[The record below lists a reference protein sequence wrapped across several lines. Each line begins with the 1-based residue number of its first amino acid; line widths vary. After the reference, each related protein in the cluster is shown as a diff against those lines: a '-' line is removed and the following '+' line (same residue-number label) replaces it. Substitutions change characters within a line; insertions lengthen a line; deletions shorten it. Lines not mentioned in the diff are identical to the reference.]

1 MRSIWRKYM
10 FAFITAPIALA
21 FIVAMWAYNKLIAV
35 IALVA
40 FVALCFGYVLYISVN
55 DIKIVSKVKS
65 VASQLDVK
73 TSETLKSVP
82 FLCVAFDESG
92 NVFWF
97 NDRFSDD
104 FFKNGRSASE
114 NISDILGERTLDI
127 VSRKTDT
134 LSADSGKK
142 YAVYCTCTT
151 DKNEKTI
158 YIVYLVENTEL
169 RDIEKK
175 YYETRPSAVLITV
188 DTVDEIRQ
196 NFKDSECGAIFGRI
210 EETVDNWATKFG
222 CVSKKLSTGRFFVIA
237 EEKSLNEMVED
248 KFKILEYVRNLSYAD
263 KKVNAT
269 LSVGIGKENDF
280 LSSNDAAK
288 AALEMAQSRGGDQVA
303 IKSGNDYTF
312 FGGVS
317 AGPERSNKV
326 RTRIVATSFSELI
339 AGCDNV
345 VVMGHR
351 YADLDAFGA
360 AVGIMSI
367 VKSLKKSVN
376 IVINKETALALP
388 LIKRV
393 EQAGLGDSLISPEKA
408 KYVVARNTLLV
419 VVDTHKPHFTECPE
433 LLEKTNKI
441 VVIDHHRKSV
451 NHIQNAVLFF
461 HASYASSTCEMVT
474 ELAQYIGNVSPI
486 DSLTAEA
493 LLSGIMLDTRS
504 FILHTGVRT
513 FEAAAYLKSRAA
525 DTVEVKK
532 LFSNDMNVYKYRNQI
547 IDSAFTYRNCA
558 ISIADIKTENI
569 RLVTSQAADEML
581 NIDGV
586 KASFVLF
593 EDDGAVCISTRSF
606 GEMNVQVVM
615 EKFGGG
621 GHRTMAA
628 VQLEDTTVEQV
639 LEQLEKEIDNYFDEV

>member
-1 MRSIWRKYM
+1 M

-21 FIVAMWAYNKLIAV
+21 FIAAMWFYNKPLAV

-40 FVALCFGYVLYISVN
+40 FVALCFGYVLYTYVN
-55 DIKIVSKVKS
+55 NIKIVSKVKA
-65 VASQLDVK
+65 VASELDVK
-73 TSETLKSVP
+73 TSRILKSVP
-82 FLCVAFDESG
+82 FLCVAFDQTGE
-92 NVFWF
+92 VFWF
-97 NDRFSDD
+97 NDQFSDS
-104 FFKNGRSASE
+104 FFKNSRAASD
-114 NISDILGERTLDI
+114 NISDILGDSALDI
-127 VSRKTDT
+127 VSGKSDLLAT
-134 LSADSGKK
+134 ADGKK
-142 YAVYCTCTT
+142 YSVYCTCTT
-151 DKNEKTI
+151 DKNDKTF
-158 YIVYLVENTEL
+158 YVVYLVDTTYL

-196 NFKDSECGAIFGRI
+196 SFKDSECGAIFGRI
-210 EETVDNWATKFG
+210 EEIVDNWATKFD
-222 CVSKKLSTGRFFVIA
+222 CVSRKLSTGRFFVIA
-237 EEKSLNEMVED
+237 EEKSLKAMTED
-248 KFKILEYVRNLSYAD
+248 KFKLLEYVRSMSYAD

-269 LSVGIGKENDF
+269 LSIGIGKEDS
-280 LSSNDAAK
+280 LVDSNEAAK

-303 IKSGNDYTF
+303 IKCGNDYTF

-339 AGCDNV
+339 AGCENV
-345 VVMGHR
+345 VIMGHR

-367 VKSLKKSVN
+367 VKSLKKPVN
-376 IVINKETALALP
+376 IAINKDTALALP

-393 EQAGLGDSLISPEKA
+393 EQAGLGDHLISPEKA
-408 KYVVARNTLLV
+408 KYVVSRGTLLV
-419 VVDTHKPHFTECPE
+419 VVDTHKPYFTECPE

-474 ELAQYIGNVSPI
+474 ELAQYIGSSSPI

-532 LFSNDMNVYKYRNQI
+532 LFSNDMDVYKYRNQI
-547 IDSAFTYRNCA
+547 IDGAFTYNGCA
-558 ISIADIKTENI
+558 VSIADVDTDNI

-586 KASFVLF
+586 KASFVIF
-593 EDDGAVCISTRSF
+593 EADNTVCISTRSF

-628 VQLEDTTVEQV
+628 AQMEDMTVDEV
-639 LEQLEKEIDNYFDEV
+639 LEKLKNEIDNYFAEE

>member
-1 MRSIWRKYM
+1 MRSILRKYL
-10 FAFITAPIALA
+10 FAFITVPVALI
-21 FIVAMWAYNKLIAV
+21 FSAV
-35 IALVA
+35 TWVYSKPLAVFELVA
-40 FVALCFGYVLYISVN
+40 LVALCFGYILYVSVN
-55 DIKIVSKVKS
+55 DVKIASRIKA
-65 VASQLDVK
+65 VAGELDVK
-73 TSETLKSVP
+73 TSTVLQNVP
-82 FLCVAFDESG
+82 FLCVAFDELG
-92 NVFWF
+92 DVFWANESF
-97 NDRFSDD
+97 CAA
-104 FFKNGRSASE
+104 FFKNGRSRSE
-114 NISDILGERTLDI
+114 NISDILGTKALDI
-127 VSRKTDT
+127 ISEKSDRIESPD
-134 LSADSGKK
+134 GRQ
-142 YAVYCTCTT
+142 YAVYCVTSK
-151 DKNEKTI
+151 DKNDKQF
-158 YIVYLVENTEL
+158 YVFYLVDNTEL
-169 RDIEKK
+169 RRIEEE
-175 YYETRPSAVLITV
+175 YYQTRPSAVLISV
-188 DTVDEIRQ
+188 DTVEEIRQ

-210 EETVDNWATKFG
+210 EEIVDNWASKFN

-237 EEKSLNEMVED
+237 EERELNAMKSD
-248 KFKILEYVRNLSYAD
+248 KFKILEYVRSLSYAD

-269 LSVGIGKENDF
+269 LSIGIGKEDT
-280 LSSNDAAK
+280 LVDSNDAAK

-303 IKSGNDYTF
+303 IKDGKDYTF

-339 AGCDNV
+339 AGCENV
-345 VVMGHR
+345 LIMGHR

-360 AVGIMSI
+360 AMGVMSI
-367 VKSLKKSVN
+367 VKSLKKPVN
-376 IVINKETALALP
+376 IVINKDTALALP
-388 LIKRV
+388 LIKRA
-393 EQAGLGDSLISPEKA
+393 EQEGFGDHLISPEKS
-408 KYVVARNTLLV
+408 KYMVSHNTLLV
-419 VVDTHKPHFTECPE
+419 VVDTHKPYFTECPE

-474 ELAQYIGNVSPI
+474 ELAQYIGNTSPI
-486 DSLTAEA
+486 DRLTAEA

-532 LFSNDMNVYKYRNQI
+532 LFSNDMDVYKFRNQI
-547 IDSAFTYRNCA
+547 IDSAFTYNGCA
-558 ISIADIKTENI
+558 ISIADVDTDNI
-569 RLVTSQAADEML
+569 RLVTSQAADELL

-593 EDDGAVCISTRSF
+593 EVDGQICISTRSF

-628 VQLEDTTVEQV
+628 AQVDDSTTEEV
-639 LEQLEKEIDNYFDEV
+639 LDRLKKEIDNYFAEA

>member
-1 MRSIWRKYM
+1 M

-21 FIVAMWAYNKLIAV
+21 FIAVMWFYNKIVAVTALI
-35 IALVA
+35 A
-40 FVALCFGYVLYISVN
+40 FVALCFGYVLYIYVGN
-55 DIKIVSKVKS
+55 INLTTKIKG
-65 VASQLDVK
+65 VASELDVK
-73 TSETLKSVP
+73 TTNTLKSVP

-97 NDRFSDD
+97 NDKFSND
-104 FFKNGRSASE
+104 FFKNGKSASE

-127 VSRKTDT
+127 VSGKTDT
-134 LSADSGKK
+134 LDTDDGKK
-142 YAVYCTCTT
+142 YAVYCTNSS
-151 DKNEKTI
+151 DKNDKSFYT
-158 YIVYLVENTEL
+158 VYLVDNTEL

-188 DTVDEIRQ
+188 DTIDEIRQ
-196 NFKDSECGAIFGRI
+196 NFKESECGAIFGRI
-210 EETVDNWATKFG
+210 EEIVDNWATKFG
-222 CVSKKLSTGRFFVIA
+222 CVTKKLSTGRFFVIA
-237 EEKSLNEMVED
+237 EEKSLGAMTED
-248 KFKILEYVRNLSYAD
+248 KFKILEYVRSLSYAD

-269 LSVGIGKENDF
+269 LSIGIGKEDDF
-280 LSSNDAAK
+280 SDSNDAAK

-303 IKSGNDYTF
+303 IKFGNDYTF

-339 AGCDNV
+339 AGCENV

-360 AVGIMSI
+360 SVGVMSI
-367 VKSLKKSVN
+367 VKSLKKPVN

-408 KYVVARNTLLV
+408 KYVVSHNTLLV

-474 ELAQYIGNVSPI
+474 ELAQYIGNTSPI
-486 DSLTAEA
+486 DNLTAEA

-532 LFSNDMNVYKYRNQI
+532 LFSNDMDVYKYRNQI
-547 IDSAFTYRNCA
+547 IDSAFTYNGCA
-558 ISIADIKTENI
+558 ISIADIDTDNI

-586 KASFVLF
+586 KASFVIF
-593 EDDGAVCISTRSF
+593 EADGAVCISTRSF

-628 VQLEDTTVEQV
+628 VQLENTTVDEV
-639 LEQLEKEIDNYFDEV
+639 LEKLKNEIDAYFEEA

>member
-1 MRSIWRKYM
+1 M

-21 FIVAMWAYNKLIAV
+21 FIGIMWFYNKLVSV

-40 FVALCFGYVLYISVN
+40 FVALCFGYVLYTYVN
-55 DIKIVSKVKS
+55 NIKIVSKIKA
-65 VASQLDVK
+65 VASELDVK
-73 TSETLKSVP
+73 TSRILKSVP
-82 FLCVAFDESG
+82 FLCVAFDQTGE
-92 NVFWF
+92 VFWF
-97 NDRFSDD
+97 NDEFSES
-104 FFKNGRSASE
+104 FFKNPRAPSG
-114 NISDILGERTLDI
+114 NIYDILGDSALDI
-127 VSRKTDT
+127 VGGKSDLLAT
-134 LSADSGKK
+134 ADGKK
-142 YAVYCTCTT
+142 YSVYCAYTT
-151 DKNEKTI
+151 DKNDKMFYVI
-158 YIVYLVENTEL
+158 YLVDTTHL
-169 RDIEKK
+169 RDIEEK
-175 YYETRPSAVLITV
+175 YYETRPSAVLVTV

-196 NFKDSECGAIFGRI
+196 SFKDSECGAIFGRI
-210 EETVDNWATKFG
+210 EEIVDNWATKFG
-222 CVSKKLSTGRFFVIA
+222 CVSRKLSTGRFFVIA
-237 EEKSLNEMVED
+237 EEKSLKAMTED
-248 KFKILEYVRNLSYAD
+248 KFKLLEYVRTLSYAD

-269 LSVGIGKENDF
+269 LSIGIGKEDS
-280 LSSNDAAK
+280 LLESNEAAK

-303 IKSGNDYTF
+303 IKCGSDYTF

-339 AGCDNV
+339 VGCENV

-360 AVGIMSI
+360 AVGVMSI
-367 VKSLKKSVN
+367 VKSLKKPVN
-376 IVINKETALALP
+376 IVINKDTALALP

-393 EQAGLGDSLISPEKA
+393 QQAGLADHLISPEKA
-408 KYVVARNTLLV
+408 KYVVSRNTLLV
-419 VVDTHKPHFTECPE
+419 VVDTHKPYFTECPE
-433 LLEKTNKI
+433 LLEKTNKV

-474 ELAQYIGNVSPI
+474 ELAQYIGTSSPI

-532 LFSNDMNVYKYRNQI
+532 LFSNDMDVYKYRNQI
-547 IDSAFTYRNCA
+547 IDGAFTYNGCA
-558 ISIADIKTENI
+558 ISIADIETDNI

-586 KASFVLF
+586 KASFVIF
-593 EDDGAVCISTRSF
+593 EAEDKVCISTRSF

-628 VQLEDTTVEQV
+628 SQIEDASVDEV
-639 LEQLEKEIDNYFDEV
+639 LERLKNEIDNYFAEE

>member
-1 MRSIWRKYM
+1 M
-10 FAFITAPIALA
+10 FAFIAAPIALVFA
-21 FIVAMWAYNKLIAV
+21 VATWFYNKPLSIAEIVAL
-35 IALVA
+35 
-40 FVALCFGYVLYISVN
+40 VALCFGYVLYISVN
-55 DIKIVSKVKS
+55 NIKIVSRIDA
-65 VASQLDVK
+65 VAAELDIK
-73 TSETLKSVP
+73 TSATLRSVP
-82 FLCVAFDESG
+82 FLCVAFDETG
-92 NVFWF
+92 EVFWS
-97 NDRFSDD
+97 NDKFSAD
-104 FFKNGRSASE
+104 FFKNGRTLSG
-114 NISDILGERTLDI
+114 NISDILGTQIFDVI
-127 VSRKTDT
+127 
-134 LSADSGKK
+134 SGKSDRIEANGGRK
-142 YAVYCTCTT
+142 YSVYCVTGK
-151 DKNEKTI
+151 DKNDKQF
-158 YIVYLVENTEL
+158 YVLYLVDNTEL
-169 RDIEKK
+169 RQIEQR
-175 YYETRPSAVLITV
+175 YYETRPSAVLISV

-210 EETVDNWATKFG
+210 EEIVDNWASKFG

-237 EEKSLNEMVED
+237 EEKSLEAMKED
-248 KFKILEYVRNLSYAD
+248 KFKILEYVRSLSYAD

-269 LSVGIGKENDF
+269 LSIGIGKEESFVD
-280 LSSNDAAK
+280 SNDAAK
-288 AALEMAQSRGGDQVA
+288 AAIEMAQSRGGDQVA
-303 IKSGNDYTF
+303 IKDGKDYTF

-317 AGPERSNKV
+317 AGLERSNKV

-339 AGCDNV
+339 AGCENV

-360 AVGIMSI
+360 AMGVMSI
-367 VKSLKKSVN
+367 VRSLKKPVN
-376 IVINKETALALP
+376 IVINKDTALALP
-388 LIKRV
+388 LIKRA
-393 EQAGLGDSLISPEKA
+393 EQAGLGEYLISPEKA
-408 KYVVARNTLLV
+408 KFIVSHNTLLV
-419 VVDTHKPHFTECPE
+419 VVDTHKPYFTECPE

-451 NHIQNAVLFF
+451 NYIQNAVLFF
-461 HASYASSTCEMVT
+461 HASYASSACEMVT
-474 ELAQYIGNVSPI
+474 ELAQYIGSSSPI

-532 LFSNDMNVYKYRNQI
+532 LFSNDMDVYKYRNQI
-547 IDSAFTYRNCA
+547 IDSAFTYNGCA
-558 ISIADIKTENI
+558 VSVAEIKTNNI
-569 RLVTSQAADEML
+569 RLITSQAADELL

-593 EDDGAVCISTRSF
+593 EVDGVVCISTRSF

-628 VQLEDTTVEQV
+628 AQIEDSSMEEV
-639 LEQLEKEIDNYFDEV
+639 LEKLKKEIDNYFADV

>member
-10 FAFITAPIALA
+10 FAFIAAPVALVCSA
-21 FIVAMWAYNKLIAV
+21 VTWVYNKPLSVIELVLLI
-35 IALVA
+35 
-40 FVALCFGYVLYISVN
+40 ALCFGYVLYISVN
-55 DIKIVSKVKS
+55 DVKIVSRIKAVS
-65 VASQLDVK
+65 SELDVN
-73 TSETLKSVP
+73 TSKVLDSVP

-92 NVFWF
+92 EIFWF
-97 NDRFSDD
+97 NKKFSED
-104 FFKNGRSASE
+104 FFKGGRSRSSY
-114 NISDILGERTLDI
+114 ISDILGTQVLDI
-127 VSRKTDT
+127 VSGKSDRLESTD
-134 LSADSGKK
+134 GKK
-142 YAVYCTCTT
+142 YAVYCVTSS
-151 DKNEKTI
+151 DKNDKQF
-158 YIVYLVENTEL
+158 YIIYLVDNTEL
-169 RDIEKK
+169 RLTEQK
-175 YYETRPSAVLITV
+175 YYDSRPSAILITV

-210 EETVDNWATKFG
+210 EEIVDNWAGKFG

-237 EEKSLNEMVED
+237 EEKSLSAMIED
-248 KFKILEYVRNLSYAD
+248 KFKILEYVRTLSYAD

-269 LSVGIGKENDF
+269 LSVGIGKEESFVD
-280 LSSNDAAK
+280 SNDAAK
-288 AALEMAQSRGGDQVA
+288 AAVEMAQSRGGDQVA
-303 IKSGNDYTF
+303 IKDGKDYTF

-339 AGCDNV
+339 AGCENV
-345 VVMGHR
+345 LVMGHR

-360 AVGIMSI
+360 AMGVMSI
-367 VKSLKKSVN
+367 VKSLKKPVH
-376 IVINKETALALP
+376 IVINKDTALALP
-388 LIKRV
+388 LIKRA
-393 EQAGLGDSLISPEKA
+393 EQAGLGDNLISPEKS
-408 KYVVARNTLLV
+408 KYMVSHNTLLV
-419 VVDTHKPHFTECPE
+419 VVDTHKPYFTECPE

-461 HASYASSTCEMVT
+461 HASYASSTCEMIT
-474 ELAQYIGNVSPI
+474 ELAQYIGGVSPI

-532 LFSNDMNVYKYRNQI
+532 LFSNDMDVYKYRNQI
-547 IDSAFTYRNCA
+547 IDTAFTYNNCA
-558 ISIADIKTENI
+558 ISIADIRTSNI
-569 RLVTSQAADEML
+569 RLVTSQAADELL

-593 EDDGAVCISTRSF
+593 EVDGQICISTRSF

-628 VQLEDTTVEQV
+628 AQIDNSTTSDV
-639 LEQLEKEIDNYFDEV
+639 LEQLKKEIDNYFAEV